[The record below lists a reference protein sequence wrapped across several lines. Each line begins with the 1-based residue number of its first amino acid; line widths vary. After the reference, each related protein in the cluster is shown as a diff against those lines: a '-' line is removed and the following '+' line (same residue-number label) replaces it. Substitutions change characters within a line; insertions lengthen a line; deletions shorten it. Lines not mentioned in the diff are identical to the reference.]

1 MVQQILFLFKS
12 PGWLLMAL
20 LTPTLPLS
28 LYFLI
33 LLIMRDLELLPLS
46 PNLDLTSFILTDLT
60 FSLTLMVIFSH
71 FRFLPETRSLHYVT
85 PITRQKNSYLT
96 LGHSTR

>member
-1 MVQQILFLFKS
+1 MKGKPITIIQHNCAKTYEVLTSLLHYTNGTADIILVQS

-33 LLIMRDLELLPLS
+33 LVIMRDLELLPMS
-46 PNLDLTSFILTDLT
+46 ANLDLTFFVLTDLT
-60 FSLTLMVIFSH
+60 FLLTLMVIFSH
-71 FRFLPETRSLHYVT
+71 FRF
-85 PITRQKNSYLT
+85 
-96 LGHSTR
+96 